1 MKTYNIGDR
10 VVVRNYDS
18 NEIGVI
24 TEINR
29 TKKKISGYLIRS
41 EKGSEYAYVG
51 TDNNDSSQTIDSAY
65 TKLINKKGLETNLTV
80 ESLGNFKS

>member
-10 VVVRNYDS
+10 VVVKNYGS
-18 NEIGVI
+18 NEIGII

-29 TKKKISGYLIRS
+29 SKKKISGYLIRA

-51 TDNNDSSQTIDSAY
+51 TDNNDSSQTIDSTY